1 MGDSEGTPADA
12 APDNVKLQA
21 LVVPHQLET
30 ELRMLLADLRTDSPS
45 LMLRFSDAMR
55 HALVRGVAESREELR
70 QKRATLAQ
78 VPETLRPIR
87 RVDTKKL
94 AKKRTTPKRAARH

>member
-1 MGDSEGTPADA
+1 MRI
-12 APDNVKLQA
+12 APEFHA
-21 LVVPHQLET
+21 S
-30 ELRMLLADLRTDSPS
+30 AGAI
-45 LMLRFSDAMR
+45 SDRIAT
-55 HALVRGVAESREELR
+55 LDIVRGVAVSREELR